1 MIKIEGENGGRVAQL
16 GEHLLCK
23 HVFISPK
30 SLNRRL
36 LIVQTPLLVGL
47 PIGLQIFKDTL
58 SKFGQT
64 LTKGLD
70 SSRTVIHLKTR
81 RPGRSKEYPGRSP
94 LHAARGCFEMILQN
108 KHAPV
113 AAENVIRREHL

>member
-1 MIKIEGENGGRVAQL
+1 MLESVMVTSRACLKLSRESTYLDRRWSFSQKSIKITELYGRVAQL

-47 PIGLQIFKDTL
+47 LFGLHRIRVLCCGFR
-58 SKFGQT
+58 KF
-64 LTKGLD
+64 
-70 SSRTVIHLKTR
+70 
-81 RPGRSKEYPGRSP
+81 
-94 LHAARGCFEMILQN
+94 
-108 KHAPV
+108 
-113 AAENVIRREHL
+113 